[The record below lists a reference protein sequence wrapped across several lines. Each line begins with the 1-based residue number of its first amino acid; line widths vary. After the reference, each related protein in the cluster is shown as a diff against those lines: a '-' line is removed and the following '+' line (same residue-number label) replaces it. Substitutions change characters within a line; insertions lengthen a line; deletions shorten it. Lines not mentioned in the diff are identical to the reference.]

1 MKGTAEAGV
10 AKGKTKNVGTTLGL
24 LSLVLA
30 AITVALW
37 FRQINQ
43 VAIPE
48 NRSAFVLSFLT
59 AVALGIGAFFART
72 RWFGGVAAVLAI
84 VVGGFFPFS
93 VAISR
98 QEVALNG
105 IRVGDT
111 VPHFT
116 ALDDQSQFF
125 DSTSL
130 EGRLVL
136 MKFFRGHW

>member
-1 MKGTAEAGV
+1 MKGTAEAGM
-10 AKGKTKNVGTTLGL
+10 AKGKTKTVGTTLGL

-30 AITVALW
+30 ASTVALW

-48 NRSAFVLSFLT
+48 NRSVFVLFFLT
-59 AVALGIGAFFART
+59 AAALGIGAFVARA
-72 RWFGGVAAVLAI
+72 RWFAGVAAVLAI

-98 QEVALNG
+98 QEVAPNG

-111 VPHFT
+111 IPHFT
-116 ALDDQSQFF
+116 ALDDQSQLL
-125 DSTSL
+125 DSRSL
-130 EGRLVL
+130 EGQLVI